1 MVLTQ
6 YIINLITFYYL
17 PYLMYQY
24 KLVSYIMTN
33 ALHTFMY
40 IM

>member
-1 MVLTQ
+1 
-6 YIINLITFYYL
+6 
-17 PYLMYQY
+17 MYQY

-40 IM
+40 IMYFYVDYVTDSISVKIHGR

>member
-1 MVLTQ
+1 
-6 YIINLITFYYL
+6 
-17 PYLMYQY
+17 MYQY

-40 IM
+40 FYVDYVTDSISVKT